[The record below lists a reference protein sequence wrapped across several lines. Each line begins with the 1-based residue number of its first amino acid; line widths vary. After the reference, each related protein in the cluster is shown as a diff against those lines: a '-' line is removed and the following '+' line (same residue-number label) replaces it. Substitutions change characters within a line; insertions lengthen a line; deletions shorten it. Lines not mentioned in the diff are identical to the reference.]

1 MKIVL
6 TGPMCQRA
14 AAMLELAPPT
24 LASSRLELCADSLR
38 EIAELEA
45 DYSHNIRIAYPWL
58 DDAREA
64 IAALCDMDHPHT
76 EVVNAI
82 TFELFECLA
91 IIAREHAL
99 NKGADRVSDTQKKV
113 MQCFE
118 AARDWGPNEDTLA
131 SYYYYHLIPGAKAPA
146 SA

>member
-6 TGPMCQRA
+6 TGPMCHRA
-14 AAMLELAPPT
+14 AALLELAPPT
-24 LASSRLELCADSLR
+24 LASSRLELCAESLR
-38 EIAELEA
+38 EIAEIEA
-45 DYSHNIRIAYPWL
+45 DYSHNIRIAYPFL
-58 DDAREA
+58 SDVKEA

-99 NKGADRVSDTQKKV
+99 NKGPQGVSDAQAKV
-113 MQCFE
+113 MRFFE
-118 AARDWGPNEDTLA
+118 GAREWGPNEDTLA